1 MRKLEIYDMNR
12 VPVCMLQN
20 AFDIQEQQSLNAL
33 WYLDFKLPATDAKN
47 EFCNAYWYA
56 RFNDGE
62 LYRMFPNGYN
72 DASDLPYYSYHC
84 EHVLATLLNKVMPGI
99 VTMGGYYQPTPDV
112 LRAILAKQDIQ
123 DWVLGECDFS
133 RRFEYGFEKENLL
146 AALFSVPQCFDE
158 DYIWTFETK
167 GYPWV
172 LNLKRLN
179 KNAEPV
185 LNVRYGYNRLS
196 YNRQPDYTNHVTKLY
211 AYGSGEGVN
220 QLNINK
226 FTNGL
231 GYILA
236 DKEHIEKYGIRES
249 IWVDRRYEN
258 EETLYAAAQSMLSEL
273 CDPITSYSC
282 GFIGDVK
289 VGEVVNII
297 DYEQTYVVKKII
309 TYGDIDD
316 IQYELSNKQPTLAS
330 TIADLANRQRIETTY
345 SQGATNIYSVCF
357 VDNAD
362 ANNGLDCDFYMPQSM
377 RFVNKVVAKIK
388 YDSFRAYSG
397 TTEQGGSISSTSAA
411 GGQISATSAAGGQIS
426 ATSAEGGQ
434 ISATS
439 AEGGQISAT
448 SADGGQISSTSE
460 SGGGGTSAAGGGQ
473 SKTSAAGGK
482 STEST
487 NQFSL
492 SSDTGTNG
500 IISLTGYSG
509 LTSKVSGHSHQVPD
523 HMHRIRVSNFAHKHS
538 VTIPSHRHSFEIDDH
553 VHALPAHT
561 HLFSLPAH
569 AHLFS
574 LPAHAHSFSLP
585 AHTHPFSLPAHTHSF
600 SLPAHSHTFEL
611 PSHKHDIA
619 PGIHRY
625 GNPTQVELKVNGNSK
640 GFFEDR
646 SFEVDIT
653 EWLANDD
660 GMISRGSFQ
669 TLSVIPNDIAHI
681 SVSLTVIGFIQS
693 LEGGNY

>member
-258 EETLYAAAQSMLSEL
+258 EETLYAAAQSMLNEL

-345 SQGATNIYSVCF
+345 SQGATNIYSISF

-397 TTEQGGSISSTSAA
+397 TTEQGGSTSSTSAA
-411 GGQISATSAAGGQIS
+411 
-426 ATSAEGGQ
+426 
-434 ISATS
+434 
-439 AEGGQISAT
+439 
-448 SADGGQISSTSE
+448 GGQISSTSE

-487 NQFSL
+487 NQFDL
-492 SSDTGTNG
+492 ASDTGTYG

-509 LTSKVSGHSHQVPD
+509 LTSTVSGHSHKVPD
-523 HMHRIRVSNFAHKHS
+523 HMHRIRVTNFAHKHS

-553 VHALPAHT
+553 VHE
-561 HLFSLPAH
+561 
-569 AHLFS
+569 
-574 LPAHAHSFSLP
+574 
-585 AHTHPFSLPAHTHSF
+585 LPAHTHSF

-611 PSHKHDIA
+611 PSHKHDIE

-669 TLSVIPNDIAHI
+669 TLSVVPNDIAHI

>member
-258 EETLYAAAQSMLSEL
+258 EETLYAAAQSMLNEL

-289 VGEVVNII
+289 IGEVVNII

-345 SQGATNIYSVCF
+345 SQGATNIYSISF

-411 GGQISATSAAGGQIS
+411 GGSISSTSAA
-426 ATSAEGGQ
+426 
-434 ISATS
+434 
-439 AEGGQISAT
+439 
-448 SADGGQISSTSE
+448 GGQISSTSE

-487 NQFSL
+487 TANRSKIV
-492 SSDTGTNG
+492 SGAATTSR
-500 IISLTGYSG
+500 SGYAGGGKSG
-509 LTSKVSGHSHQVPD
+509 STDYALTSYDKYKHYHSYSKPVSHTHTIQHGHEID
-523 HMHRIRVSNFAHKHS
+523 VSNHTHNVS
-538 VTIPSHRHSFEIDDH
+538 IPSHRHSFEIDDH
-553 VHALPAHT
+553 VHELPAHT
-561 HLFSLPAH
+561 HS
-569 AHLFS
+569 
-574 LPAHAHSFSLP
+574 
-585 AHTHPFSLPAHTHSF
+585 FSLPAHTHSF

-669 TLSVIPNDIAHI
+669 TLSVVPNDIAHI

>member
-1 MRKLEIYDMNR
+1 MKKLEIYDMNR

-56 RFNDGE
+56 RFNNGE
-62 LYRMFPNGYN
+62 LYRIFPNGYN

-99 VTMGGYYQPTPDV
+99 VTMGGYYQSTPDV
-112 LRAILAKQDIQ
+112 LRAILAKQDVQ

-220 QLNINK
+220 QLNIKK
-226 FTNGL
+226 FTDGL

-236 DKEHIEKYGIRES
+236 DNEHIAKYGIRES

-258 EETLYAAAQSMLSEL
+258 EETLYAAAKSMLDEL
-273 CDPITSYSC
+273 CDPITSYGC

-289 VGEVVNII
+289 IGEVVNII

-345 SQGATNIYSVCF
+345 SQGATNIYSVSF

-397 TTEQGGSISSTSAA
+397 TTEQGGSTSSTSAA
-411 GGQISATSAAGGQIS
+411 GGQT
-426 ATSAEGGQ
+426 
-434 ISATS
+434 
-439 AEGGQISAT
+439 
-448 SADGGQISSTSE
+448 SSTSE
-460 SGGGGTSAAGGGQ
+460 SGGGGTSAAGGGR
-473 SKTSAAGGK
+473 SKTSASGGGA
-482 STEST
+482 TEST
-487 NQFSL
+487 NQFNL
-492 SSDTGTNG
+492 AGDTGTYG

-509 LTSKVSGHSHQVPD
+509 VTSTVSGHAHKVPD
-523 HMHRIRVSNFAHKHS
+523 HMHRIRVSNFAHTHT
-538 VTIPSHRHSFEIDDH
+538 VTIPSHRHNFEVDDH
-553 VHALPAHT
+553 VHE
-561 HLFSLPAH
+561 
-569 AHLFS
+569 
-574 LPAHAHSFSLP
+574 
-585 AHTHPFSLPAHTHSF
+585 LPAHTHSF

-611 PSHKHDIA
+611 PSHKHDIE

-625 GNPTQVELKVNGNSK
+625 GNPTQVELKVNGNGK

>member
-33 WYLDFKLPATDAKN
+33 WYLDFKLPATDTKN

-62 LYRMFPNGYN
+62 LYRIFPNGYN

-99 VTMGGYYQPTPDV
+99 VTMGGYYQSTPDV
-112 LRAILAKQDIQ
+112 LRAILAKQDVQ

-167 GYPWV
+167 SYPWT

-220 QLNINK
+220 QLNIKK

-236 DKEHIEKYGIRES
+236 DNEHIAKYGIRES

-258 EETLYAAAQSMLSEL
+258 EETLYAAAQSMLNEL

-289 VGEVVNII
+289 IGEVVNII

-316 IQYELSNKQPTLAS
+316 MQYELSNKQPTLAS

-345 SQGATNIYSVCF
+345 SQGATNIYSVSF

-397 TTEQGGSISSTSAA
+397 TTEQGGSTSSTSAA
-411 GGQISATSAAGGQIS
+411 GGQT
-426 ATSAEGGQ
+426 
-434 ISATS
+434 
-439 AEGGQISAT
+439 
-448 SADGGQISSTSE
+448 SSTSE

-473 SKTSAAGGK
+473 SKTSASGGGA
-482 STEST
+482 TEST
-487 NQFSL
+487 NQFTL
-492 SSDTGTNG
+492 AGDTGTGG
-500 IISLTGYSG
+500 IIPLTGYSG
-509 LTSKVSGHSHQVPD
+509 LTSTVSGHSHKVPD
-523 HMHRIRVSNFAHKHS
+523 HMHGIRISNFAHKHT
-538 VTIPSHRHSFEIDDH
+538 VDIPSHRHRFEIDDH
-553 VHALPAHT
+553 T
-561 HLFSLPAH
+561 HE
-569 AHLFS
+569 
-574 LPAHAHSFSLP
+574 
-585 AHTHPFSLPAHTHSF
+585 LPAHTHSF

-611 PSHKHDIA
+611 PSHKHDIE

>member
-62 LYRMFPNGYN
+62 LYRIFPNGYN

-99 VTMGGYYQPTPDV
+99 VTMGGYYQSTPDV
-112 LRAILAKQDIQ
+112 LRAILAKQDVQ

-167 GYPWV
+167 SYPWT

-220 QLNINK
+220 QLNIKK

-236 DKEHIEKYGIRES
+236 DNEHIAKYGIRES

-258 EETLYAAAQSMLSEL
+258 EETLYAAAQSMLNEL

-345 SQGATNIYSVCF
+345 SQGATNIYSVSF

-397 TTEQGGSISSTSAA
+397 TTEQGGSTSSTSAA
-411 GGQISATSAAGGQIS
+411 GGQT
-426 ATSAEGGQ
+426 
-434 ISATS
+434 
-439 AEGGQISAT
+439 
-448 SADGGQISSTSE
+448 SSTSE
-460 SGGGGTSAAGGGQ
+460 SGGGGTSEAGGGQ
-473 SKTSAAGGK
+473 SKTSASGGGA
-482 STEST
+482 TEST
-487 NQFSL
+487 NQFTL
-492 SSDTGTNG
+492 AGNTGTAG
-500 IISLTGYSG
+500 IIPLTGYSG
-509 LTSKVSGHSHQVPD
+509 LTSTVSGHSHKVPD
-523 HMHRIRVSNFAHKHS
+523 HMHGIRISNFAHTHT
-538 VTIPSHRHSFEIDDH
+538 VDIPSHRHRFEIDDH
-553 VHALPAHT
+553 T
-561 HLFSLPAH
+561 HE
-569 AHLFS
+569 
-574 LPAHAHSFSLP
+574 
-585 AHTHPFSLPAHTHSF
+585 LPAHTHSF

-611 PSHKHDIA
+611 PSHKHDIE

>member
-411 GGQISATSAAGGQIS
+411 GGQIS
-426 ATSAEGGQ
+426 
-434 ISATS
+434 
-439 AEGGQISAT
+439 
-448 SADGGQISSTSE
+448 STSE

-473 SKTSAAGGK
+473 SKTSASGGGA
-482 STEST
+482 TEST
-487 NQFSL
+487 NQFDL
-492 SSDTGTNG
+492 ASDTGTYG

-509 LTSKVSGHSHQVPD
+509 LTSTTSGHSHKVPD
-523 HMHRIRVSNFAHKHS
+523 HMHRIRVTNFAHKHS

-553 VHALPAHT
+553 VHE
-561 HLFSLPAH
+561 
-569 AHLFS
+569 
-574 LPAHAHSFSLP
+574 
-585 AHTHPFSLPAHTHSF
+585 LPAHTHSF

-611 PSHKHDIA
+611 PSHKHDIE

-669 TLSVIPNDIAHI
+669 TLSVVPNDIAHI

>member
-316 IQYELSNKQPTLAS
+316 IQYELSNKQPTLAL

-411 GGQISATSAAGGQIS
+411 GGSISSTSAAGGSISSTSSAGGSISATSAAGGQIS
-426 ATSAEGGQ
+426 L
-434 ISATS
+434 
-439 AEGGQISAT
+439 
-448 SADGGQISSTSE
+448 TSE
-460 SGGGGTSAAGGGQ
+460 SGGGGTSEAGGGQ
-473 SKTSAAGGK
+473 SKTSASGGGA
-482 STEST
+482 TEST
-487 NQFSL
+487 NQFNL
-492 SSDTGTNG
+492 ASDTGTNG
-500 IISLTGYSG
+500 ISSLTGYSG
-509 LTSKVSGHSHQVPD
+509 LTSKTSGHSHKVPD
-523 HMHRIRVSNFAHKHS
+523 HMHRIRVTNFAHKHS

-553 VHALPAHT
+553 VHWLPAHT
-561 HLFSLPAH
+561 HA
-569 AHLFS
+569 
-574 LPAHAHSFSLP
+574 FSLP
-585 AHTHPFSLPAHTHSF
+585 AHTHAFSLPAHTHSFSLPAHTHSF

-611 PSHKHDIA
+611 PSHKHDIE

-669 TLSVIPNDIAHI
+669 TLSVVPNDIAHI

>member
-72 DASDLPYYSYHC
+72 DAFDLSYYSYHC

-112 LRAILAKQDIQ
+112 LRAILAKQDSQ

-258 EETLYAAAQSMLSEL
+258 EETLYAAAQSMLNEL

-297 DYEQTYVVKKII
+297 DYEQTYVVKKIL

-397 TTEQGGSISSTSAA
+397 TTEQGGSTSSTSAA
-411 GGQISATSAAGGQIS
+411 GGQT
-426 ATSAEGGQ
+426 
-434 ISATS
+434 
-439 AEGGQISAT
+439 
-448 SADGGQISSTSE
+448 SSTSE

-487 NQFSL
+487 NQFNL
-492 SSDTGTNG
+492 ASDTGTYG

-509 LTSKVSGHSHQVPD
+509 LTSTTLDHSHKVPD
-523 HMHRIRVSNFAHKHS
+523 HTHRIRVTNFAHTHS
-538 VTIPSHRHSFEIDDH
+538 VTIPSHRHNFEIDDH
-553 VHALPAHT
+553 VHE
-561 HLFSLPAH
+561 
-569 AHLFS
+569 
-574 LPAHAHSFSLP
+574 
-585 AHTHPFSLPAHTHSF
+585 LPAHTHSF

-611 PSHKHDIA
+611 PPHKHDIE

>member
-112 LRAILAKQDIQ
+112 LRAILAKQDTQ

-297 DYEQTYVVKKII
+297 DYEQTYVVKKIV

-345 SQGATNIYSVCF
+345 SQGATNIYSISF

-411 GGQISATSAAGGQIS
+411 GGQIS
-426 ATSAEGGQ
+426 
-434 ISATS
+434 
-439 AEGGQISAT
+439 
-448 SADGGQISSTSE
+448 STSE

-473 SKTSAAGGK
+473 SKTSASGGGA
-482 STEST
+482 TEST
-487 NQFSL
+487 NQFDL
-492 SSDTGTNG
+492 STDTGTYG

-509 LTSKVSGHSHQVPD
+509 LTSTVSGHAHKVPD

-538 VTIPSHRHSFEIDDH
+538 ITVPSHRHSFEIDDH
-553 VHALPAHT
+553 VHA
-561 HLFSLPAH
+561 
-569 AHLFS
+569 
-574 LPAHAHSFSLP
+574 
-585 AHTHPFSLPAHTHSF
+585 LPAHTHSF

-611 PSHKHDIA
+611 PSHKHDIE

>member
-72 DASDLPYYSYHC
+72 DAADLPYYSYHC

-112 LRAILAKQDIQ
+112 LRAILAKQDVQ

-258 EETLYAAAQSMLSEL
+258 EETLYAAAQSMLNEL

-345 SQGATNIYSVCF
+345 SQGATNIYSISF

-411 GGQISATSAAGGQIS
+411 GGQIS
-426 ATSAEGGQ
+426 
-434 ISATS
+434 
-439 AEGGQISAT
+439 
-448 SADGGQISSTSE
+448 STSE

-473 SKTSAAGGK
+473 SKTSASGGGA
-482 STEST
+482 TEST
-487 NQFSL
+487 NQFDL
-492 SSDTGTNG
+492 ASDTGTYG

-509 LTSKVSGHSHQVPD
+509 LTSTTSGHSHKVPD
-523 HMHRIRVSNFAHKHS
+523 HMHRIRVTNFAHKHS
-538 VTIPSHRHSFEIDDH
+538 VTIPPHRHSFEIDDH
-553 VHALPAHT
+553 VHE
-561 HLFSLPAH
+561 
-569 AHLFS
+569 
-574 LPAHAHSFSLP
+574 
-585 AHTHPFSLPAHTHSF
+585 LPAHTHSF

-611 PSHKHDIA
+611 PSHKHDIE

>member
-72 DASDLPYYSYHC
+72 DAFDLPYYSYHC

-220 QLNINK
+220 QLNIKK

-289 VGEVVNII
+289 IGEVVNII
-297 DYEQTYVVKKII
+297 DYEQAYVVKKII

-345 SQGATNIYSVCF
+345 SQGATNIYSISF

-362 ANNGLDCDFYMPQSM
+362 ANNGLDCDFYMPRSM

-397 TTEQGGSISSTSAA
+397 TTEQGGSTSSTSAA
-411 GGQISATSAAGGQIS
+411 
-426 ATSAEGGQ
+426 
-434 ISATS
+434 
-439 AEGGQISAT
+439 
-448 SADGGQISSTSE
+448 GGQISSTSE

-487 NQFSL
+487 NQFDL
-492 SSDTGTNG
+492 ASDTGTYG

-509 LTSKVSGHSHQVPD
+509 LTSTTSGHSHKVPD
-523 HMHRIRVSNFAHKHS
+523 HMHRIRVTNFAHKHS

-553 VHALPAHT
+553 VHELPV
-561 HLFSLPAH
+561 
-569 AHLFS
+569 
-574 LPAHAHSFSLP
+574 
-585 AHTHPFSLPAHTHSF
+585 HTHSF

-611 PSHKHDIA
+611 PSHKHDIE

-669 TLSVIPNDIAHI
+669 TLSVVPNDIAHI

>member
-345 SQGATNIYSVCF
+345 SQGATNIYSISF

-362 ANNGLDCDFYMPQSM
+362 ANNGLDCDFYMPRSM

-397 TTEQGGSISSTSAA
+397 TTEQGGSTSSTSAA
-411 GGQISATSAAGGQIS
+411 
-426 ATSAEGGQ
+426 
-434 ISATS
+434 
-439 AEGGQISAT
+439 
-448 SADGGQISSTSE
+448 GGQISSTSE

-473 SKTSAAGGK
+473 SKTSASGGGA
-482 STEST
+482 TEST
-487 NQFSL
+487 NQFDL
-492 SSDTGTNG
+492 ASDTGTYG

-509 LTSKVSGHSHQVPD
+509 LTSTVSGHSHKVPD
-523 HMHRIRVSNFAHKHS
+523 HMHRIRVTNFAHKHS

-553 VHALPAHT
+553 VHE
-561 HLFSLPAH
+561 
-569 AHLFS
+569 
-574 LPAHAHSFSLP
+574 
-585 AHTHPFSLPAHTHSF
+585 LPAHTHSF

-611 PSHKHDIA
+611 PSHKHDIE

>member
-112 LRAILAKQDIQ
+112 LRVILAKQDIQ

-220 QLNINK
+220 QLNIKK

-236 DKEHIEKYGIRES
+236 DKGHIEKYGIRES

-258 EETLYAAAQSMLSEL
+258 EETLYAAAQSMLNEL

-397 TTEQGGSISSTSAA
+397 TTEQGGSTSSTSAA
-411 GGQISATSAAGGQIS
+411 
-426 ATSAEGGQ
+426 
-434 ISATS
+434 
-439 AEGGQISAT
+439 
-448 SADGGQISSTSE
+448 GGQISSTSE

-487 NQFSL
+487 TANRSKIL
-492 SSDTGTNG
+492 SGAATTSRSGYAG
-500 IISLTGYSG
+500 GGESGSTGYA
-509 LTSKVSGHSHQVPD
+509 LTSYDKYKHYHSYSKPVSHTHTIQHGHEID
-523 HMHRIRVSNFAHKHS
+523 VSNHTHNVS
-538 VTIPSHRHSFEIDDH
+538 IPSHRHSFEIPSHSHD
-553 VHALPAHT
+553 
-561 HLFSLPAH
+561 FSVP
-569 AHLFS
+569 S
-574 LPAHAHSFSLP
+574 
-585 AHTHPFSLPAHTHSF
+585 HTHSF
-600 SLPAHSHTFEL
+600 SVPDHTHTVTI
-611 PSHKHDIA
+611 PGHKHDVE
-619 PGIHRY
+619 PGIFRFGY
-625 GNPTQVELKVNGNSK
+625 PNAMYFSVNG
-640 GFFEDR
+640 
-646 SFEVDIT
+646 
-653 EWLANDD
+653 A
-660 GMISRGSFQ
+660 SRGSF
-669 TLSVIPNDIAHI
+669 TGTSTEIDITDWLLNEDGNINRGSWYTFSVRPNALAHI
-681 SVSLTVIGFIQS
+681 SVVITILGFIQS
-693 LEGGNY
+693 MEGGTY

>member
-1 MRKLEIYDMNR
+1 MRKLEIYDMDR

-33 WYLDFKLPATDAKN
+33 WYLDFKLPAIDTKN

-56 RFNDGE
+56 RFNNGE
-62 LYRMFPNGYN
+62 LYRIFPNGYN

-99 VTMGGYYQPTPDV
+99 VTMGGYYQSTPDV
-112 LRAILAKQDIQ
+112 LRAILAKQDVQ

-167 GYPWV
+167 SYPWT

-220 QLNINK
+220 QLNIKK

-236 DKEHIEKYGIRES
+236 DNEHIAKYGIRES

-258 EETLYAAAQSMLSEL
+258 EETLYAAAKSMLNEL

-289 VGEVVNII
+289 IGEVVNII

-309 TYGDIDD
+309 TYGEIDD

-345 SQGATNIYSVCF
+345 SQGATNIYSVSF

-397 TTEQGGSISSTSAA
+397 TTEQGGSTSSTSAA
-411 GGQISATSAAGGQIS
+411 GGQT
-426 ATSAEGGQ
+426 
-434 ISATS
+434 
-439 AEGGQISAT
+439 
-448 SADGGQISSTSE
+448 SSTSE
-460 SGGGGTSAAGGGQ
+460 SGGGGTSASGGGQ
-473 SKTSAAGGK
+473 SKTSASGGGV
-482 STEST
+482 TEST
-487 NQFSL
+487 NQFNL
-492 SSDTGTNG
+492 AGDTGTYG

-509 LTSKVSGHSHQVPD
+509 LTSTVSGHSHKVPD
-523 HMHRIRVSNFAHKHS
+523 HMHRIRVSNFAHKHT
-538 VTIPSHRHSFEIDDH
+538 VDIPSHRHSFEIDDH
-553 VHALPAHT
+553 T
-561 HLFSLPAH
+561 HE
-569 AHLFS
+569 
-574 LPAHAHSFSLP
+574 
-585 AHTHPFSLPAHTHSF
+585 LPAHTHSF

-611 PSHKHDIA
+611 PSHKHDIE

-625 GNPTQVELKVNGNSK
+625 GNPTQVELRVNGNSK

-669 TLSVIPNDIAHI
+669 TLSVIPNDISHI

>member
-33 WYLDFKLPATDAKN
+33 WYLNFKLPATDAKN

-220 QLNINK
+220 QLNIKK

-258 EETLYAAAQSMLSEL
+258 EETLYAAAQSMLKEL

-297 DYEQTYVVKKII
+297 DYEQTYVVKKTI

-316 IQYELSNKQPTLAS
+316 IQYELSNKQPTLAL

-345 SQGATNIYSVCF
+345 SQGATNIYSISF

-362 ANNGLDCDFYMPQSM
+362 ANNGLDCDFYMPRSM

-411 GGQISATSAAGGQIS
+411 GGSISSTSAAGGSISSTSSAGGSISATSAA
-426 ATSAEGGQ
+426 
-434 ISATS
+434 
-439 AEGGQISAT
+439 
-448 SADGGQISSTSE
+448 GGQISSTSE

-473 SKTSAAGGK
+473 SKTSASGGGA
-482 STEST
+482 TEST
-487 NQFSL
+487 NQFAL
-492 SSDTGTNG
+492 ASDTGTYG

-509 LTSKVSGHSHQVPD
+509 LTSKTSGHSHKVPD
-523 HMHRIRVSNFAHKHS
+523 HMHRIRVTNFAHKHS
-538 VTIPSHRHSFEIDDH
+538 VTIPSHRHSFEIDAH
-553 VHALPAHT
+553 VHELPVHT

-569 AHLFS
+569 T
-574 LPAHAHSFSLP
+574 HSFSLP
-585 AHTHPFSLPAHTHSF
+585 AHTHSFSLPAHTHSF

-611 PSHKHDIA
+611 PSHKHDIE

-669 TLSVIPNDIAHI
+669 TLSVVPNDIAHI

>member
-220 QLNINK
+220 QLNIKK

-258 EETLYAAAQSMLSEL
+258 EETLYAAAQSMLNEL

-297 DYEQTYVVKKII
+297 DYEQAYVVKKII

-397 TTEQGGSISSTSAA
+397 TTEQGGSVSSTSAA
-411 GGQISATSAAGGQIS
+411 
-426 ATSAEGGQ
+426 
-434 ISATS
+434 
-439 AEGGQISAT
+439 
-448 SADGGQISSTSE
+448 GGQISSTSE
-460 SGGGGTSAAGGGQ
+460 SGGSGTSAAGGGQ

-487 NQFSL
+487 TANRSKIL
-492 SSDTGTNG
+492 SGAATTSRSGYAG
-500 IISLTGYSG
+500 GGESGSTGYA
-509 LTSKVSGHSHQVPD
+509 LTSYGKYKHYHSYSKPVSHTHTIQHGHEID
-523 HMHRIRVSNFAHKHS
+523 VSNHTHNVS
-538 VTIPSHRHSFEIDDH
+538 IPSHRHSFEIDDH
-553 VHALPAHT
+553 VHELPAHT
-561 HLFSLPAH
+561 
-569 AHLFS
+569 
-574 LPAHAHSFSLP
+574 HSFSLP
-585 AHTHPFSLPAHTHSF
+585 AHTHSFSLPAHTHSF

-611 PSHKHDIA
+611 PSHKHDIE

-669 TLSVIPNDIAHI
+669 TLSVVPNDIAHI

>member
-258 EETLYAAAQSMLSEL
+258 EETLYAAAQSMLNEL

-345 SQGATNIYSVCF
+345 SQGATNIYSISF

-362 ANNGLDCDFYMPQSM
+362 ANNGLDCDFYMPRSM

-411 GGQISATSAAGGQIS
+411 GGQT
-426 ATSAEGGQ
+426 
-434 ISATS
+434 
-439 AEGGQISAT
+439 
-448 SADGGQISSTSE
+448 SSTSE

-473 SKTSAAGGK
+473 SKTSASGGGA
-482 STEST
+482 TEST
-487 NQFSL
+487 NQFDL
-492 SSDTGTNG
+492 ASDTGTYG

-509 LTSKVSGHSHQVPD
+509 LTSTVSGHSHKVPD
-523 HMHRIRVSNFAHKHS
+523 HMHRIRVTNFAHKHS

-553 VHALPAHT
+553 VHE
-561 HLFSLPAH
+561 
-569 AHLFS
+569 
-574 LPAHAHSFSLP
+574 
-585 AHTHPFSLPAHTHSF
+585 LPAHTHSF

-611 PSHKHDIA
+611 PSHKHDIE

-669 TLSVIPNDIAHI
+669 TLSVVPNDIAHI

>member
-297 DYEQTYVVKKII
+297 DYEQAYVVKKII

-345 SQGATNIYSVCF
+345 SQGATNIYSISF

-362 ANNGLDCDFYMPQSM
+362 ANNGLDCDFYMPRSM

-411 GGQISATSAAGGQIS
+411 GGQIS
-426 ATSAEGGQ
+426 
-434 ISATS
+434 
-439 AEGGQISAT
+439 
-448 SADGGQISSTSE
+448 STSE

-473 SKTSAAGGK
+473 SKTSASGGGA
-482 STEST
+482 TEST
-487 NQFSL
+487 NQFDL
-492 SSDTGTNG
+492 ASDTGTYG

-509 LTSKVSGHSHQVPD
+509 LTSTTSGHSHKVPD
-523 HMHRIRVSNFAHKHS
+523 HMHRIRVTNFAHKYS
-538 VTIPSHRHSFEIDDH
+538 VTIPSHRHSFAIDDH
-553 VHALPAHT
+553 VHE
-561 HLFSLPAH
+561 
-569 AHLFS
+569 
-574 LPAHAHSFSLP
+574 
-585 AHTHPFSLPAHTHSF
+585 LPAHTHSF

-611 PSHKHDIA
+611 PSHKHDIE

-669 TLSVIPNDIAHI
+669 TLSVVPNDIAHI

>member
-258 EETLYAAAQSMLSEL
+258 EETLYAAAQSMLNEL

-345 SQGATNIYSVCF
+345 SQGATNIYSISF

-397 TTEQGGSISSTSAA
+397 TTEQGGSTSSTSAA
-411 GGQISATSAAGGQIS
+411 
-426 ATSAEGGQ
+426 
-434 ISATS
+434 
-439 AEGGQISAT
+439 
-448 SADGGQISSTSE
+448 GGQISSTSE

-487 NQFSL
+487 NQFDL
-492 SSDTGTNG
+492 ASDTGTYG

-509 LTSKVSGHSHQVPD
+509 LTSTTSGHSHKVPD
-523 HMHRIRVSNFAHKHS
+523 HMHRIRVTNFAHKHS

-553 VHALPAHT
+553 VHA
-561 HLFSLPAH
+561 
-569 AHLFS
+569 
-574 LPAHAHSFSLP
+574 
-585 AHTHPFSLPAHTHSF
+585 LPAHTHSF

-669 TLSVIPNDIAHI
+669 TLSVVPNDIAHI

>member
-258 EETLYAAAQSMLSEL
+258 EETLYAAAQSMLKEL

-316 IQYELSNKQPTLAS
+316 MQYELSNKQPTLAS

-411 GGQISATSAAGGQIS
+411 GGQIS
-426 ATSAEGGQ
+426 
-434 ISATS
+434 
-439 AEGGQISAT
+439 
-448 SADGGQISSTSE
+448 STSE

-473 SKTSAAGGK
+473 SKTSASGGGA
-482 STEST
+482 TEST
-487 NQFSL
+487 NQFDL
-492 SSDTGTNG
+492 ASDTGTYG

-509 LTSKVSGHSHQVPD
+509 LTSTTSGHSHKVPD
-523 HMHRIRVSNFAHKHS
+523 HMHRIRVTNFAHKHS

-553 VHALPAHT
+553 VHE
-561 HLFSLPAH
+561 
-569 AHLFS
+569 
-574 LPAHAHSFSLP
+574 
-585 AHTHPFSLPAHTHSF
+585 LPAHTHSF

-611 PSHKHDIA
+611 PSHKHDIE

-640 GFFEDR
+640 GFFADR

>member
-345 SQGATNIYSVCF
+345 SQGATNIYSISF

-362 ANNGLDCDFYMPQSM
+362 ANNGLDCDFYMPRSM

-397 TTEQGGSISSTSAA
+397 TTEQGGSTSSTSAA
-411 GGQISATSAAGGQIS
+411 
-426 ATSAEGGQ
+426 
-434 ISATS
+434 
-439 AEGGQISAT
+439 
-448 SADGGQISSTSE
+448 GGQISSTSE

-473 SKTSAAGGK
+473 SKTSASGGGA
-482 STEST
+482 TEST
-487 NQFSL
+487 NQFDL
-492 SSDTGTNG
+492 ASDTGTYG

-509 LTSKVSGHSHQVPD
+509 LTSTVSGHSHKIPD
-523 HMHRIRVSNFAHKHS
+523 HMHRIRVTNFAHKHS

-553 VHALPAHT
+553 VHE
-561 HLFSLPAH
+561 
-569 AHLFS
+569 
-574 LPAHAHSFSLP
+574 
-585 AHTHPFSLPAHTHSF
+585 LPAHTHSF

-611 PSHKHDIA
+611 PSHKHDIE

-669 TLSVIPNDIAHI
+669 TLSVVPNDIAHI

>member
-258 EETLYAAAQSMLSEL
+258 EETLYAAAQSMLNEL

-289 VGEVVNII
+289 IGEVVNII

-345 SQGATNIYSVCF
+345 SQGATNIYSISF

-411 GGQISATSAAGGQIS
+411 GGQIS
-426 ATSAEGGQ
+426 
-434 ISATS
+434 
-439 AEGGQISAT
+439 
-448 SADGGQISSTSE
+448 STSE

-487 NQFSL
+487 NQFDL
-492 SSDTGTNG
+492 ASDTGTYG

-509 LTSKVSGHSHQVPD
+509 LTSTTSGHSHKVPD
-523 HMHRIRVSNFAHKHS
+523 HMHRIRVTNFAHKHS

-553 VHALPAHT
+553 VHE
-561 HLFSLPAH
+561 
-569 AHLFS
+569 
-574 LPAHAHSFSLP
+574 
-585 AHTHPFSLPAHTHSF
+585 LPAHTHSF

-611 PSHKHDIA
+611 PSHKHDIE

>member
-220 QLNINK
+220 QLNIKK

-258 EETLYAAAQSMLSEL
+258 EETLYAAAQSMLNEL

-289 VGEVVNII
+289 IGEGVNII

-345 SQGATNIYSVCF
+345 SQGATNIYSISF

-362 ANNGLDCDFYMPQSM
+362 ANNGLDCDFYMPRSM

-397 TTEQGGSISSTSAA
+397 TTEQGGSTSSTSAA
-411 GGQISATSAAGGQIS
+411 
-426 ATSAEGGQ
+426 
-434 ISATS
+434 
-439 AEGGQISAT
+439 
-448 SADGGQISSTSE
+448 GGQISSTSE

-487 NQFSL
+487 NQFDL
-492 SSDTGTNG
+492 ASDTGTYG

-509 LTSKVSGHSHQVPD
+509 LTSTTSGHSHKVPD
-523 HMHRIRVSNFAHKHS
+523 HMHRIRVTNFAHKHS

-553 VHALPAHT
+553 VHE
-561 HLFSLPAH
+561 
-569 AHLFS
+569 
-574 LPAHAHSFSLP
+574 
-585 AHTHPFSLPAHTHSF
+585 LPAHTHSF

-611 PSHKHDIA
+611 PSHKHDIE

>member
-362 ANNGLDCDFYMPQSM
+362 ANNGLDCDFYMPRSM

-411 GGQISATSAAGGQIS
+411 GGQIS
-426 ATSAEGGQ
+426 
-434 ISATS
+434 
-439 AEGGQISAT
+439 
-448 SADGGQISSTSE
+448 STSE

-473 SKTSAAGGK
+473 SKTSASGGGA
-482 STEST
+482 TEST
-487 NQFSL
+487 NQFDL
-492 SSDTGTNG
+492 ASDTGTYG

-509 LTSKVSGHSHQVPD
+509 LTSTTSGHSHKVPD
-523 HMHRIRVSNFAHKHS
+523 HMHRIRVTNFAHKHS

-553 VHALPAHT
+553 VHE
-561 HLFSLPAH
+561 
-569 AHLFS
+569 
-574 LPAHAHSFSLP
+574 
-585 AHTHPFSLPAHTHSF
+585 LPAHTHSF

-611 PSHKHDIA
+611 PSHKHDIE

-669 TLSVIPNDIAHI
+669 TLSVVPNDIAHI

>member
-112 LRAILAKQDIQ
+112 LRAILAKQDTQ

-345 SQGATNIYSVCF
+345 SQGATNIYSISF

-362 ANNGLDCDFYMPQSM
+362 ANNGLDCDFYMPRSM

-411 GGQISATSAAGGQIS
+411 GGQIS
-426 ATSAEGGQ
+426 
-434 ISATS
+434 
-439 AEGGQISAT
+439 
-448 SADGGQISSTSE
+448 STSE

-487 NQFSL
+487 NQFDL
-492 SSDTGTNG
+492 ASDTGTYG

-509 LTSKVSGHSHQVPD
+509 LTSTTSGHSHKVPD
-523 HMHRIRVSNFAHKHS
+523 HMHRIRVTNFAHKHS

-553 VHALPAHT
+553 VHE
-561 HLFSLPAH
+561 
-569 AHLFS
+569 
-574 LPAHAHSFSLP
+574 
-585 AHTHPFSLPAHTHSF
+585 LPAHTHSF

-611 PSHKHDIA
+611 PSHKHDIE

>member
-62 LYRMFPNGYN
+62 LYRIFPNGYN
-72 DASDLPYYSYHC
+72 DAFDLPYYSYHC

-258 EETLYAAAQSMLSEL
+258 EETLYAAAQSMLNEL

-289 VGEVVNII
+289 IGEVVNII

-345 SQGATNIYSVCF
+345 SQGATNIYSISF

-362 ANNGLDCDFYMPQSM
+362 ANNGLDCDFYMPRSM

-397 TTEQGGSISSTSAA
+397 TTEQGGSTSSTSAA
-411 GGQISATSAAGGQIS
+411 
-426 ATSAEGGQ
+426 
-434 ISATS
+434 
-439 AEGGQISAT
+439 
-448 SADGGQISSTSE
+448 GGQISSTSE

-487 NQFSL
+487 NQFDL
-492 SSDTGTNG
+492 ASDTGTYG

-509 LTSKVSGHSHQVPD
+509 LTSTTSGHSHKVPD
-523 HMHRIRVSNFAHKHS
+523 HMHRIRVTNFAHKHS

-553 VHALPAHT
+553 VHE
-561 HLFSLPAH
+561 
-569 AHLFS
+569 
-574 LPAHAHSFSLP
+574 
-585 AHTHPFSLPAHTHSF
+585 LPAHTHSF

-611 PSHKHDIA
+611 PSHKHDIE

-669 TLSVIPNDIAHI
+669 TLSVVPNDIAHI

>member
-345 SQGATNIYSVCF
+345 SQGATNIYSISF

-362 ANNGLDCDFYMPQSM
+362 ANNGLDCDFYMPRSM

-397 TTEQGGSISSTSAA
+397 TTEQGGSTSSTSAA
-411 GGQISATSAAGGQIS
+411 
-426 ATSAEGGQ
+426 
-434 ISATS
+434 
-439 AEGGQISAT
+439 
-448 SADGGQISSTSE
+448 GGQISSTSE

-487 NQFSL
+487 NQFDL
-492 SSDTGTNG
+492 ASDTGTYG

-509 LTSKVSGHSHQVPD
+509 LTSTTSGHSHKVPD
-523 HMHRIRVSNFAHKHS
+523 HMHRIRVTNFAHKHS
-538 VTIPSHRHSFEIDDH
+538 VTIPPHRHSFEIDDH
-553 VHALPAHT
+553 VHE
-561 HLFSLPAH
+561 
-569 AHLFS
+569 
-574 LPAHAHSFSLP
+574 
-585 AHTHPFSLPAHTHSF
+585 LPAHTHSF

-611 PSHKHDIA
+611 PSHKHDIE

>member
-345 SQGATNIYSVCF
+345 SQGATNIYSISF

-397 TTEQGGSISSTSAA
+397 TTEQGGSTSSTSAA
-411 GGQISATSAAGGQIS
+411 
-426 ATSAEGGQ
+426 
-434 ISATS
+434 
-439 AEGGQISAT
+439 
-448 SADGGQISSTSE
+448 GGQISSTSE

-487 NQFSL
+487 NQFDL
-492 SSDTGTNG
+492 ASDTGTYG

-509 LTSKVSGHSHQVPD
+509 LTSTTSGHSHKVPD
-523 HMHRIRVSNFAHKHS
+523 HMHRIRVTNFAHKHS

-553 VHALPAHT
+553 VHE
-561 HLFSLPAH
+561 
-569 AHLFS
+569 
-574 LPAHAHSFSLP
+574 
-585 AHTHPFSLPAHTHSF
+585 LPAHTHSF

-611 PSHKHDIA
+611 PSHKHDIE

>member
-33 WYLDFKLPATDAKN
+33 WYLDFKLPATDTKN

-62 LYRMFPNGYN
+62 LYRIFPNGYN

-112 LRAILAKQDIQ
+112 LRAILAKQDVQ

-167 GYPWV
+167 SYPWT

-220 QLNINK
+220 QLNIKK

-236 DKEHIEKYGIRES
+236 DNEHIAKYGIRES

-258 EETLYAAAQSMLSEL
+258 EETLYAAAQSMLNEL

-289 VGEVVNII
+289 IGEVVNII

-345 SQGATNIYSVCF
+345 SQGATNIYSVSF

-397 TTEQGGSISSTSAA
+397 TTEQGGSTSSTSAA
-411 GGQISATSAAGGQIS
+411 GGQT
-426 ATSAEGGQ
+426 
-434 ISATS
+434 
-439 AEGGQISAT
+439 
-448 SADGGQISSTSE
+448 SSTSE

-473 SKTSAAGGK
+473 SKTSASGGGA
-482 STEST
+482 TEST
-487 NQFSL
+487 NQFTL
-492 SSDTGTNG
+492 AGDTGTSG
-500 IISLTGYSG
+500 IIPLSGYSG
-509 LTSKVSGHSHQVPD
+509 LTSTVSGHSHQVPN
-523 HMHRIRVSNFAHKHS
+523 HMHGIRISNFSHKHT
-538 VTIPSHRHSFEIDDH
+538 VDIPSHRHRFEIDDH
-553 VHALPAHT
+553 T
-561 HLFSLPAH
+561 HE
-569 AHLFS
+569 
-574 LPAHAHSFSLP
+574 
-585 AHTHPFSLPAHTHSF
+585 LPAHTHSF

>member
-258 EETLYAAAQSMLSEL
+258 EETLYAAAQSMLKEL

-282 GFIGDVK
+282 GFIGNVK
-289 VGEVVNII
+289 IGEVVNII

-345 SQGATNIYSVCF
+345 SQGATNIYSISF

-411 GGQISATSAAGGQIS
+411 GGQISSTSAA
-426 ATSAEGGQ
+426 
-434 ISATS
+434 
-439 AEGGQISAT
+439 
-448 SADGGQISSTSE
+448 GGQISSTSE

-487 NQFSL
+487 TANRSKIL
-492 SSDTGTNG
+492 SGAATTSRSGYAG
-500 IISLTGYSG
+500 GGKSGSTGYA
-509 LTSKVSGHSHQVPD
+509 LTSYDKYKHYHSYSKPVSHTHTIQHGHEID
-523 HMHRIRVSNFAHKHS
+523 VSNHTHNVS
-538 VTIPSHRHSFEIDDH
+538 IPSHRHSFEIDDH

-561 HLFSLPAH
+561 HS
-569 AHLFS
+569 
-574 LPAHAHSFSLP
+574 
-585 AHTHPFSLPAHTHSF
+585 FSLPAHTHSF
-600 SLPAHSHTFEL
+600 RLPAHSHTFEL
-611 PSHKHDIA
+611 PSHKHDIE

-669 TLSVIPNDIAHI
+669 TLSVVPNDIAHI

>member
-1 MRKLEIYDMNR
+1 MKKLEIYDMNR

-56 RFNDGE
+56 RFNNGE

-112 LRAILAKQDIQ
+112 LRAILVKQDVQ

-167 GYPWV
+167 SYPWT

-220 QLNINK
+220 QLNIKK

-236 DKEHIEKYGIRES
+236 DNEHIEKYGIRES

-258 EETLYAAAQSMLSEL
+258 EETLYAAAKSMLDEL

-289 VGEVVNII
+289 IGEVVNII

-345 SQGATNIYSVCF
+345 SQGATNIYSVAF

-397 TTEQGGSISSTSAA
+397 TTEQGGSTSSTSAA
-411 GGQISATSAAGGQIS
+411 GGQT
-426 ATSAEGGQ
+426 
-434 ISATS
+434 
-439 AEGGQISAT
+439 
-448 SADGGQISSTSE
+448 SSTSE

-473 SKTSAAGGK
+473 SKTSASGGGA
-482 STEST
+482 TEST
-487 NQFSL
+487 NQFNL
-492 SSDTGTNG
+492 AGDTGTYG

-509 LTSKVSGHSHQVPD
+509 LTSTVSGHAHKVPD
-523 HMHRIRVSNFAHKHS
+523 HMHRIRVSSFAHTHT
-538 VTIPSHRHSFEIDDH
+538 VNIPSHRHSFEIDDH
-553 VHALPAHT
+553 THELPAHT
-561 HLFSLPAH
+561 HA
-569 AHLFS
+569 
-574 LPAHAHSFSLP
+574 
-585 AHTHPFSLPAHTHSF
+585 F

-611 PSHKHDIA
+611 PSHKHDIE

>member
-112 LRAILAKQDIQ
+112 LRAILAKQDTQ

-258 EETLYAAAQSMLSEL
+258 EETLYAAAQSMLKEL

-345 SQGATNIYSVCF
+345 SQGATNIYSISF

-362 ANNGLDCDFYMPQSM
+362 ANNGLDCDFYMPRSM

-397 TTEQGGSISSTSAA
+397 TTEQGGSTSSTSAA
-411 GGQISATSAAGGQIS
+411 
-426 ATSAEGGQ
+426 
-434 ISATS
+434 
-439 AEGGQISAT
+439 
-448 SADGGQISSTSE
+448 GGQISSTSE

-473 SKTSAAGGK
+473 SKTSASGGGA
-482 STEST
+482 TEST
-487 NQFSL
+487 NQFDL
-492 SSDTGTNG
+492 ASDTGTYG

-509 LTSKVSGHSHQVPD
+509 LTSTTSGHSHKVPD
-523 HMHRIRVSNFAHKHS
+523 HMHRIRVTNFAHKHS

-553 VHALPAHT
+553 VHE
-561 HLFSLPAH
+561 
-569 AHLFS
+569 
-574 LPAHAHSFSLP
+574 
-585 AHTHPFSLPAHTHSF
+585 LPAHTHSF

-611 PSHKHDIA
+611 PSHKHDIE

>member
-20 AFDIQEQQSLNAL
+20 AFHIQEQQSLNAL
-33 WYLDFKLPATDAKN
+33 WYLDFKLPATNAKN

-196 YNRQPDYTNHVTKLY
+196 YNRQPDYTNHITKLY

-258 EETLYAAAQSMLSEL
+258 EETLYAAAQSMLNEL

-345 SQGATNIYSVCF
+345 SQGATNIYSISF

-411 GGQISATSAAGGQIS
+411 GGQISSTSAA
-426 ATSAEGGQ
+426 
-434 ISATS
+434 
-439 AEGGQISAT
+439 
-448 SADGGQISSTSE
+448 GGQISSTSE

-487 NQFSL
+487 NQFNL
-492 SSDTGTNG
+492 AGDTGTYG

-509 LTSKVSGHSHQVPD
+509 VTSTVSGHAHKVPD
-523 HMHRIRVSNFAHKHS
+523 HIHRIRVSNFAHTHS
-538 VTIPSHRHSFEIDDH
+538 VTIPSHRHSFEIDAH
-553 VHALPAHT
+553 VHELPAHT
-561 HLFSLPAH
+561 HS
-569 AHLFS
+569 
-574 LPAHAHSFSLP
+574 
-585 AHTHPFSLPAHTHSF
+585 FSLPAHTHSF

>member
-84 EHVLATLLNKVMPGI
+84 EHVLATLLNKVMSGI

-220 QLNINK
+220 QLNIKK

-345 SQGATNIYSVCF
+345 SQGATNIYSISF

-362 ANNGLDCDFYMPQSM
+362 ANNGLDCDFYMPRTM

-397 TTEQGGSISSTSAA
+397 TTEQGGSTSSTSAA
-411 GGQISATSAAGGQIS
+411 GGQA
-426 ATSAEGGQ
+426 
-434 ISATS
+434 
-439 AEGGQISAT
+439 
-448 SADGGQISSTSE
+448 SSTSE

-473 SKTSAAGGK
+473 SKTSASGGGA
-482 STEST
+482 TEST
-487 NQFSL
+487 NQFDL
-492 SSDTGTNG
+492 ASDTGTYG

-509 LTSKVSGHSHQVPD
+509 LTSTVSGHSHKVPD
-523 HMHRIRVSNFAHKHS
+523 HMHRIRVTNFAHKHS

-553 VHALPAHT
+553 VHE
-561 HLFSLPAH
+561 
-569 AHLFS
+569 
-574 LPAHAHSFSLP
+574 
-585 AHTHPFSLPAHTHSF
+585 LPAHTHSF

-611 PSHKHDIA
+611 PSHKHDIE

-669 TLSVIPNDIAHI
+669 TLSVVPNDIAHI

>member
-345 SQGATNIYSVCF
+345 SQGATNIYSISF

-362 ANNGLDCDFYMPQSM
+362 ANNGLDCDFYMPRSM

-397 TTEQGGSISSTSAA
+397 TTEQGGSTSSTSAA
-411 GGQISATSAAGGQIS
+411 
-426 ATSAEGGQ
+426 
-434 ISATS
+434 
-439 AEGGQISAT
+439 
-448 SADGGQISSTSE
+448 GGQISSTSE

-487 NQFSL
+487 NQFDL
-492 SSDTGTNG
+492 ASDTGTYG

-509 LTSKVSGHSHQVPD
+509 LTSTTSGHSHKVPD
-523 HMHRIRVSNFAHKHS
+523 HMHRIRVTNFAHKHS

-553 VHALPAHT
+553 VHE
-561 HLFSLPAH
+561 
-569 AHLFS
+569 
-574 LPAHAHSFSLP
+574 
-585 AHTHPFSLPAHTHSF
+585 LPAHTHSF

-611 PSHKHDIA
+611 PSHKHDIE

>member
-72 DASDLPYYSYHC
+72 DAFDLPYYSYHC

-112 LRAILAKQDIQ
+112 LRAILAKQDTQ

-258 EETLYAAAQSMLSEL
+258 EETLYAAAQSMLNEL

-345 SQGATNIYSVCF
+345 SQGATNIYSISF

-411 GGQISATSAAGGQIS
+411 GGQIS
-426 ATSAEGGQ
+426 
-434 ISATS
+434 
-439 AEGGQISAT
+439 
-448 SADGGQISSTSE
+448 STSE

-473 SKTSAAGGK
+473 SKTSASGGGA
-482 STEST
+482 TEST
-487 NQFSL
+487 NQFDL
-492 SSDTGTNG
+492 ASDTGTYG

-509 LTSKVSGHSHQVPD
+509 LTSTTSGHSHKVPD

-561 HLFSLPAH
+561 H
-569 AHLFS
+569 
-574 LPAHAHSFSLP
+574 
-585 AHTHPFSLPAHTHSF
+585 SF

-611 PSHKHDIA
+611 PSHKHDIE

>member
-258 EETLYAAAQSMLSEL
+258 EETLYAAAQSMLNEL

-345 SQGATNIYSVCF
+345 SQGATNIYSISF

-362 ANNGLDCDFYMPQSM
+362 ANNGLDCDFYMPRSM

-411 GGQISATSAAGGQIS
+411 GGQT
-426 ATSAEGGQ
+426 
-434 ISATS
+434 
-439 AEGGQISAT
+439 
-448 SADGGQISSTSE
+448 SSTSE

-473 SKTSAAGGK
+473 SKTSASGGGA
-482 STEST
+482 TEST
-487 NQFSL
+487 NQFDL
-492 SSDTGTNG
+492 ASDTGTYG

-509 LTSKVSGHSHQVPD
+509 LTSTTSGHSHKVPD
-523 HMHRIRVSNFAHKHS
+523 HMHRIRVTNFAHKHS

-553 VHALPAHT
+553 VHE
-561 HLFSLPAH
+561 
-569 AHLFS
+569 
-574 LPAHAHSFSLP
+574 
-585 AHTHPFSLPAHTHSF
+585 LPAHTHSF

-611 PSHKHDIA
+611 PSHKHDIE

>member
-47 EFCNAYWYA
+47 EFCNAYWYV

-72 DASDLPYYSYHC
+72 DAFDLPYYSYHC

-112 LRAILAKQDIQ
+112 LRAILAKQDSQ

-258 EETLYAAAQSMLSEL
+258 EETLYAAAQSMLNEL

-297 DYEQTYVVKKII
+297 DYEQTYVVKKIL

-345 SQGATNIYSVCF
+345 SQGATNIYSISF

-411 GGQISATSAAGGQIS
+411 GGQT
-426 ATSAEGGQ
+426 
-434 ISATS
+434 
-439 AEGGQISAT
+439 
-448 SADGGQISSTSE
+448 SSTSE

-487 NQFSL
+487 NQFDL
-492 SSDTGTNG
+492 ASDTGTYG

-509 LTSKVSGHSHQVPD
+509 LTSTTLDHSHKVPD
-523 HMHRIRVSNFAHKHS
+523 HTHRIRVSNFAHTHT
-538 VTIPSHRHSFEIDDH
+538 VNIPSHRHSFEIDDH
-553 VHALPAHT
+553 VHE
-561 HLFSLPAH
+561 
-569 AHLFS
+569 
-574 LPAHAHSFSLP
+574 
-585 AHTHPFSLPAHTHSF
+585 LPAHTHSF

-611 PSHKHDIA
+611 PSHKHDIE